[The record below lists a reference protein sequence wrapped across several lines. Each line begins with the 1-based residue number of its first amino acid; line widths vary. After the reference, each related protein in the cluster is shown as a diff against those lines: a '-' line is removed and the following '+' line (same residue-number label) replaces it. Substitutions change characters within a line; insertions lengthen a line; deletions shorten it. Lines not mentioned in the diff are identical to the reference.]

1 MSAVNVEHVTFGVLM
16 AANLGLGLYFAFSRR
31 ARKASTADEVFLGS
45 RSMGT
50 LPLAVSVLASMISAI
65 GVIGFGAHYYAHGF
79 HYAWSLVSA
88 PLLVPVVTLVVI
100 PVLYKLR
107 VTSVFEYL
115 RLRYGNK
122 VGLGACA
129 IYLFLSQ
136 TIGAVA
142 LFSASVAA
150 ATVFHLPIQWTT
162 LGIGVAGTVYTALGG
177 LRGVVWTDC
186 VQAFLILM
194 APVTVIGKII
204 YDSRRTDVLLRPLS
218 DINMKEYAFR
228 MNLDFTNDENFWAC
242 FLGLLVHNLLRTG
255 IDQSVVQRYMAS
267 RTIKEAQRTM
277 CIGVFLNI
285 IYMIVIGVMAMA
297 LIYWFRDCDPL
308 LTGEIKKYDEI
319 LPYYV
324 KQHLFSFPCFS
335 GLFLTGVVSAA
346 TSTISSII
354 NSQAAVCYMDV
365 VSMFVKLEDHTASH
379 FTKGLAFLFGILM
392 TIYSMIVPY
401 LGSAVRVVV
410 VMHNGAS
417 GPFVGMFLLAFL
429 FPWANSKGVVA
440 GTLLTTALQF
450 WQMFGK
456 IYYGIRAPMMPVS
469 TDYCPA
475 NSTMTIDAMR
485 TSSYSAAHSNAD
497 VFPLYRFSSNW
508 GVLASAGLTILIGL
522 VVSLLTGGR
531 EVNEKHTQLTSDIFV
546 SLWRKLGLLPRYEK
560 AKIAEILPIDD
571 DDSTSDTK
579 TTLTLLGNESFV

>member
-1 MSAVNVEHVTFGVLM
+1 MALNVEHATFGVLM
-16 AANLGLGLYFAFSRR
+16 TANLGLGLYFAFSRR
-31 ARKASTADEVFLGS
+31 ARKAPTADEVFLGS
-45 RSMGT
+45 RTMGT
-50 LPLAVSVLASMISAI
+50 VPLAVSVLASMISAI
-65 GVIGFGAHYYAHGF
+65 GVIGFGAHYYAYGF

-88 PLLVPVVTLVVI
+88 PLLVPIVTLIVI

-150 ATVFHLPIQWTT
+150 ATVFDIPIEWTT
-162 LGIGVAGTVYTALGG
+162 LAIGLAGTIYTALGG

-194 APVTVIGKII
+194 APVTVIAKVF
-204 YDSRRTDVLLRPLS
+204 YDSRNTDVVLRPLS
-218 DINMKEYAFR
+218 DFNLREYAFR
-228 MNLDFTNDENFWAC
+228 MNLDFTSDENFWSC
-242 FLGLLVHNLLRTG
+242 FLGLLIHNLLRTG

-267 RTIKEAQRTM
+267 RSLKDAKRTM
-277 CIGVFLNI
+277 CIGVFLNTFYMTI
-285 IYMIVIGVMAMA
+285 IGLMAMA
-297 LIYWFRDCDPL
+297 LIYWYRDCDPVL
-308 LTGEIKKYDEI
+308 AGAIRKYDEI

-324 KQHLFSFPCFS
+324 KEHLLNFPCFS

-346 TSTISSII
+346 TSTISSIV

-365 VSMFVKLEDHTASH
+365 VSQFVKLEERKASH
-379 FTKGLAFLFGILM
+379 LTKGLAFFFGILM
-392 TIYSMIVPY
+392 TLYSLIVPQ

-410 VMHNGAS
+410 IMHNGAS

-456 IYYGIRAPMMPVS
+456 IYYGIKAPLMPV
-469 TDYCPA
+469 TTEYCAA
-475 NSTMTIDAMR
+475 NSSMMTMHATHN
-485 TSSYSAAHSNAD
+485 SSYIASPSSNAD

-508 GVLASAGLTILIGL
+508 GVLASAGLTILVGL

-531 EVNEKHTQLTSDIFV
+531 VLKENHKELTNEIFLR
-546 SLWRKLGLLPRYEK
+546 LWRKLGLLPDYEQ
-560 AKIAEILPIDD
+560 ARDSDVQQDE
-571 DDSTSDTK
+571 DDSMSDTK
-579 TTLTLLGNESFV
+579 TTCTLLGNESFV

>member
-1 MSAVNVEHVTFGVLM
+1 MSLNVEYATFGVLM

-31 ARKASTADEVFLGS
+31 ARKVSTADEVFLGS
-45 RSMGT
+45 RTMGT
-50 LPLAVSVLASMISAI
+50 LPLAISVLASMISAI
-65 GVIGFGAHYYAHGF
+65 GVIGFGAHYYAYGF

-88 PLLVPVVTLVVI
+88 PLLVPIVTLIVI

-122 VGLGACA
+122 VGLGACC

-150 ATVFHLPIQWTT
+150 ATVFNLPIQWTT

-186 VQAFLILM
+186 VQAILILM
-194 APVTVIGKII
+194 APVTVIGKVI
-204 YDSRRTDVLLRPLS
+204 YDSRNTEVLLRPMS
-218 DINMKEYAFR
+218 DINIKEYAFR
-228 MNLDFTNDENFWAC
+228 MELDFTSDENFWSC

-255 IDQSVVQRYMAS
+255 MDQSVVQRYMAS
-267 RTIKEAQRTM
+267 RTLKEAKRTM

-285 IYMIVIGVMAMA
+285 VYMTVIGLMAMA
-297 LIYWFRDCDPL
+297 LVYWYRDCDPL
-308 LTGEIKKYDEI
+308 LAGAIKKYDEI

-324 KQHLFSFPCFS
+324 KEHLFNFPCFS

-365 VSMFVKLEDHTASH
+365 VSTFVRLEENTASH
-379 FTKGLAFLFGILM
+379 FTRGLAFLFGILM
-392 TIYSMIVPY
+392 TIYSLIVPH

-410 VMHNGAS
+410 IMHNGAS

-456 IYYGIRAPMMPVS
+456 IYYGIQAPLMPLT
-469 TDYCPA
+469 TDFCA
-475 NSTMTIDAMR
+475 VNSSSMEMH
-485 TSSYSAAHSNAD
+485 TSPPTAYSDDD

-508 GVLASAGLTILIGL
+508 CVLSSAVLTIVIGL
-522 VVSLLTGGR
+522 VVSFLTGGQ
-531 EVNEKHTQLTSDIFV
+531 ELKEGHEQLTSDIFL

-560 AKIAEILPIDD
+560 TETSDVNQED